1 MLVKRVIPALAAIGS
16 AAAQSRTCTVSTTTI
31 HSQADATG
39 LSGCRTVSGS
49 IVLAEDAAGAISL
62 SGPEEITGDLQI
74 LNNGALET
82 LQSSSLETIGGE
94 FKMNNVTKLI
104 SLDFSELESV
114 GSLSWTSVTNL
125 QTATFGPLTKADQ
138 VIISDTFLN
147 TLEGIDLS
155 TVRLLDIN
163 NNRLL
168 STFTSKLGSLSEN
181 LNIQANGLSLNVSL
195 PNLIWIA
202 NMTIANVTDFQVPS
216 LEIVNGSARFD
227 SNYFSTFSAPNLTE
241 TSSGDISFVGNSNLD
256 NLTFPVLTKIGGGLL
271 IANNTAL
278 EKMTA
283 FPELESVGGAVKLRG
298 SFKEVAFPKLDI
310 VEGAFDVASTEDIN
324 SSCDTLGKLAPSSQ
338 GGEGKVKGTYACTS
352 KVADAND
359 DTSSGGSSSG
369 GSGSDSSDGGNN
381 DNGAAGL
388 VLNTALFGLV
398 AVAAVASA
406 L

>member
-1 MLVKRVIPALAAIGS
+1 
-16 AAAQSRTCTVSTTTI
+16 
-31 HSQADATG
+31 
-39 LSGCRTVSGS
+39 
-49 IVLAEDAAGAISL
+49 
-62 SGPEEITGDLQI
+62 
-74 LNNGALET
+74 

-163 NNRLL
+163 NNRRL

-298 SFKEVAFPKLDI
+298 SFKE
-310 VEGAFDVASTEDIN
+310 
-324 SSCDTLGKLAPSSQ
+324 
-338 GGEGKVKGTYACTS
+338 
-352 KVADAND
+352 
-359 DTSSGGSSSG
+359 
-369 GSGSDSSDGGNN
+369 
-381 DNGAAGL
+381 
-388 VLNTALFGLV
+388 
-398 AVAAVASA
+398 
-406 L
+406 